1 MKNTQKQKRAKTN
14 GKPTEKNIE
23 RNRIVPY
30 ELAHLGNPAYAG
42 CVHYL
47 QFCLQVVQESLN
59 RFPVQFD
66 AYNPFG
72 MWSTCSARKSV
83 DGAT

>member
-30 ELAHLGNPAYAG
+30 ELAHLGNLRTLGVCIIYNFAYKW
-42 CVHYL
+42 CKNH
-47 QFCLQVVQESLN
+47 
-59 RFPVQFD
+59 
-66 AYNPFG
+66 
-72 MWSTCSARKSV
+72 
-83 DGAT
+83 